1 MARLT
6 FCREERFSLCC
17 ISDKNI
23 RCLRHRLA
31 ATDREAVNISGNI
44 GHLSCSQVKLGHSS
58 PQTVLDDRQNVLSS
72 LIGKNSLRT
81 QQIGAATLTAARVG
95 TMTESAINRVESFST
110 FYCRRISRRP
120 LRKGAPS
127 ETSARRRRL
136 TTRRWRVLSRNET
149 AYDGCKQHT
158 HHDSEANDHK

>member
-23 RCLRHRLA
+23 RRLCYRFA
-31 ATDREAVNISGNI
+31 AADREAVNICGNI
-44 GHLSCSQVKLGHSS
+44 GHLSCGQVKLGHSS
-58 PQTVLDDRQNVLSS
+58 GQTVLDDRQNVLSS

-81 QQIGAATLTAARVG
+81 QQIGAATLTAARIR
-95 TMTESAINRVESFST
+95 TMAESAINRVEPLTT
-110 FYCRRISRRP
+110 FYCRRISRRA

-127 ETSARRRRL
+127 ETSARRSRL

-149 AYDGCKQHT
+149 
-158 HHDSEANDHK
+158 